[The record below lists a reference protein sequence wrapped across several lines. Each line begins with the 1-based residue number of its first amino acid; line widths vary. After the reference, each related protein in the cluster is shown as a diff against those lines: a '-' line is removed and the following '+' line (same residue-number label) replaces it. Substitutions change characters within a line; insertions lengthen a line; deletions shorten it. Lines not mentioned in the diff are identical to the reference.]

1 MFLQNI
7 VSYGREKIQRE
18 NDMQQNSANEILF
31 MQLVMQNQQIAIMSM
46 GKLKHPVTDK
56 IERNL
61 ELAKV
66 SIDTLDMLKV
76 KTKGNLS
83 EYEGKFLDEVIRE
96 LKLNY
101 IEEVNKDQRG
111 KPENTNEETSK
122 EENKEEKSSE

>member
-7 VSYGREKIQRE
+7 VSYGKEKIQRE
-18 NDMQQNSANEILF
+18 SDMPENTTNEILF
-31 MQLVMQNQQIAIMSM
+31 MQLVMQNQQIAMMSM

-56 IERNL
+56 VERNL
-61 ELAKV
+61 ELAKI

-83 EYEGKFLDEVIRE
+83 DYEEKFLDEVIRE

-101 IEEVNKDQRG
+101 VEEANKDQDG
-111 KPENTNEETSK
+111 KQKKEESNEEK
-122 EENKEEKSSE
+122 KEEK

>member
-1 MFLQNI
+1 MEQNTT
-7 VSYGREKIQRE
+7 
-18 NDMQQNSANEILF
+18 NELLF

-61 ELAKV
+61 DLAKV
-66 SIDTLDMLKV
+66 SIDTLDMIKV

-83 EYEGKFLDEVIRE
+83 VNEERFLDEVIRE

-101 IEEVNKDQRG
+101 VDEINKDEKEKKE
-111 KPENTNEETSK
+111 KPEEK
-122 EENKEEKSSE
+122 KEEKKEDK

>member
-7 VSYGREKIQRE
+7 VSYGNKKLLREK
-18 NDMQQNSANEILF
+18 DMEQNTTNELLF
-31 MQLVMQNQQIAIMSM
+31 MQLVMQNQQIAMMSM

-61 ELAKV
+61 DLAKV
-66 SIDTLDMLKV
+66 SIDTLDMIKV

-83 EYEGKFLDEVIRE
+83 TNEEKFLDEVIRE

-101 IEEVNKDQRG
+101 VDEK
-111 KPENTNEETSK
+111 
-122 EENKEEKSSE
+122 NKEEKEKKEKQEETKEEKKEDK